1 MIDVEIQAL
10 FFKLLLAPAGFTL
23 IEMRELERLL
33 DLYHRAKSMGLE
45 LDLVDDQQ
53 MVSGEVIV

>member
-1 MIDVEIQAL
+1 MIRLEIQAL
-10 FFKLLLAPAGFTL
+10 FFKLLLAPDGFTVK
-23 IEMRELERLL
+23 EMRELERLL

-53 MVSGEVIV
+53 MVNDGVTV